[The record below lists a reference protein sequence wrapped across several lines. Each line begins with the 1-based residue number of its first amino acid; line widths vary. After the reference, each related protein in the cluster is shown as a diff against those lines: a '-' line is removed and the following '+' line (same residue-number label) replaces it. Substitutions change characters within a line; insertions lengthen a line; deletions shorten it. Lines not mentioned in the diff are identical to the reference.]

1 MYPIKSFL
9 NNKLSKNNTPKENS
23 NEENRAYLK
32 LPDIGNIS
40 VRT

>member
-9 NNKLSKNNTPKENS
+9 NNKLSKSNTPKENS